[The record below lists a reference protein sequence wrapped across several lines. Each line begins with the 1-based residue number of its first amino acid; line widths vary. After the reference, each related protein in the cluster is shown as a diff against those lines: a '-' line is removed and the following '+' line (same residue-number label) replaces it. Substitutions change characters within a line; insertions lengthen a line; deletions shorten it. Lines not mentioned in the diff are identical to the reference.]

1 MCKAHVIPQCASS
14 TSTDLNLRVL
24 FPLTHDV
31 TRVTI
36 FIRTGGIWD
45 EGFPAY
51 PISVDVI
58 MNGMPYFLICSDNVL
73 IVLRPIEHAE

>member
-1 MCKAHVIPQCASS
+1 VCKVHVIPQCASS
-14 TSTDLNLRVL
+14 TSTDLNLRVS
-24 FPLTHDV
+24 FPLIHDV

-36 FIRTGGIWD
+36 FIHTSGIWD

-51 PISVDVI
+51 PISVNVI
-58 MNGMPYFLICSDNVL
+58 MNGRFYFLTFSDNVL